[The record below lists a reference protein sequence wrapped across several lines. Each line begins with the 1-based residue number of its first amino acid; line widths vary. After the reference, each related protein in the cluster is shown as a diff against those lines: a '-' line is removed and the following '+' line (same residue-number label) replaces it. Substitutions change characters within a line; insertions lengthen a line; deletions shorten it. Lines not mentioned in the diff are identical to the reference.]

1 MAIDGAPRA
10 VADGRLAPT
19 ARYDSLRSALRSSP
33 RVLGHPVWSGAYA
46 VALAELLDAAQRR
59 IGGSAYFCNVHMAVE
74 AVRNRVL
81 GKALARSEWVFPDGV
96 PLVAALRLLG
106 QRRAQRVA
114 GMDAVP
120 DLCRAAAARGLR
132 VFFYGSDARTLS
144 ALRLRLSVIAPDLDI
159 AGMISPPYRALSEAE
174 EAAHL
179 AEIEASGAHLCFV
192 GLGCPKQE
200 LWIARNRARTGAVLL
215 GVGAAF
221 STTAGNMTMAPAW
234 MRDGGLE
241 WAYRLAQEPGRLWR
255 RYAQTNP
262 LFVNRLLRQLWA
274 R

>member
-1 MAIDGAPRA
+1 MDTAMDAARFPGAGARARPPNAPPRA
-10 VADGRLAPT
+10 TRP
-19 ARYDSLRSALRSSP
+19 SP
-33 RVLGHPVWSGAYA
+33 RVLGHPMWSGDYTK
-46 VALAELLDAAQRR
+46 ALAELLEAARTRR
-59 IGGSAYFCNVHMAVE
+59 GGAAFFCNVHMTIE
-74 AVRNRVL
+74 GLRDHVL
-81 GKALARSEWVFPDGV
+81 GTALSRAEWVFPDGV
-96 PLVAALRLLG
+96 PLVAALHLLG

-120 DLCRAAAARGLR
+120 DLCRLAAARGLR
-132 VFFYGSDARTLS
+132 VFFYGSDPRTLD
-144 ALRLRLSVIAPDLDI
+144 ALRLRLETLAPGLQI

-174 EAAHL
+174 ESAYL

-200 LWIARNRARTGAVLL
+200 KWIARNRARTGAVLL

-221 STTAGNMTMAPAW
+221 GTTAGSLAMAPAW
-234 MRDGGLE
+234 IRDNGLE
-241 WAYRLAQEPGRLWR
+241 WIYRLVQEPGRLWR
-255 RYAQTNP
+255 RYAETNP